1 MARCGSDADCLQREE
16 EKWGEERVSE
26 TQRQNF
32 WLLFWLLGQVNIFH
46 NSPFRSGE
54 LFFLYR
60 ASFGCRMQPIT
71 VVHYP
76 SAEALT
82 GQPLFHPSCARVF
95 FPLYI
100 PVCSCSRPC
109 LKQRVPRQL
118 VLTTA
123 SSAAAR
129 WHPLGLSH
137 PRPLPGASTSTP
149 AWGMSRRGDPA
160 KRILKGCGYSLPVAI
175 LANALSPWNK
185 RLIGVQ
191 KNTYCAAW
199 HMVRGLVKLQSP
211 SKSVRLFL
219 LISLE
224 L

>member
-129 WHPLGLSH
+129 WHPLGLSPPEATARCKHLHAGMGDEQAGRSCQTH
-137 PRPLPGASTSTP
+137 PERMWLFPSCSYFGKRPVS
-149 AWGMSRRGDPA
+149 M
-160 KRILKGCGYSLPVAI
+160 
-175 LANALSPWNK
+175 
-185 RLIGVQ
+185 
-191 KNTYCAAW
+191 
-199 HMVRGLVKLQSP
+199 
-211 SKSVRLFL
+211 
-219 LISLE
+219 E
-224 L
+224 